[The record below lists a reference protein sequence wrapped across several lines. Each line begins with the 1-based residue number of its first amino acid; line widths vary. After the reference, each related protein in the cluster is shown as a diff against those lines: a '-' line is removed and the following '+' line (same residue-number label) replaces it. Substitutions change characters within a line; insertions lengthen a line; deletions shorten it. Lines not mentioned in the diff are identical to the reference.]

1 MSSAI
6 LYAAIIAIWLGVLI
20 PRWLKRDTSQTKAA
34 KESVGEFVGEELVS
48 ERPLDSTGSGGT
60 DVSMADT
67 EEDLVS
73 EAVPAEASAL
83 NASEVS
89 DSDDETRDEGYED
102 QGSAEEYSAG
112 SRGRVV
118 AARRRMLI
126 MLGSLTVVALGMV
139 TIGLAAWWV
148 ALPPIAMLGGYLML
162 LREASRMD
170 AEQSLLRADAAYRE
184 EKRAERVAARERA
197 EAAAAA
203 AAARASAEAGRVAA
217 ERRVLEDERS
227 ARIIDISGRVKD
239 ELYDQYADEKRAVG
253 D

>member
-1 MSSAI
+1 
-6 LYAAIIAIWLGVLI
+6 
-20 PRWLKRDTSQTKAA
+20 
-34 KESVGEFVGEELVS
+34 VS
-48 ERPLDSTGSGGT
+48 ERPLDSAGSGGT
-60 DVSMADT
+60 DVQMADA
-67 EEDLVS
+67 EDDLVAGAAPA
-73 EAVPAEASAL
+73 EAVPAEAVLAD
-83 NASEVS
+83 ADACDVS
-89 DSDDETRDEGYED
+89 DDQTRDEGYGVRED
-102 QGSAEEYSAG
+102 DERPEVSAEEYSAG
-112 SRGRVV
+112 SRPRVV

-170 AEQSLLRADAAYRE
+170 AEQALLRADAAHRE
-184 EKRAERVAARERA
+184 EKQAERAERVAAARERA
-197 EAAAAA
+197 EA
-203 AAARASAEAGRVAA
+203 RAEAERVAA
-217 ERRVLEDERS
+217 ERRLEEEQS

>member
-20 PRWLKRDTSQTKAA
+20 PRWLRRDTSQTKAA
-34 KESVGEFVGEELVS
+34 KVAEGLVD
-48 ERPLDSTGSGGT
+48 EQPLDSAGDGGT
-60 DVSMADT
+60 DVSMADA
-67 EEDLVS
+67 EDDLTAGPAGA
-73 EAVPAEASAL
+73 AVADAVDVA
-83 NASEVS
+83 
-89 DSDDETRDEGYED
+89 DDQTRDEGYGVRED
-102 QGSAEEYSAG
+102 VEDSAEEYSAG
-112 SRGRVV
+112 SRRRVV

-139 TIGLAAWWV
+139 MIGLAAWWV

-170 AEQSLLRADAAYRE
+170 AEQALLRADAAYRE
-184 EKRAERVAARERA
+184 EKRAERAAAARERA
-197 EAAAAA
+197 SAS
-203 AAARASAEAGRVAA
+203 ARASAEAERVAA
-217 ERRVLEDERS
+217 ERRLLEEEQS

-253 D
+253 N